1 MNRREFAGA
10 AGAAM
15 LALGARADDLDDLYN
30 RAIVIDSLSIET
42 WDAGGFDAAKRS
54 GYTAI
59 QTSLSNANF
68 TVAMRDLQAWKARF
82 DEHPGQLIRCEKAAD
97 IRRAKTEGKL
107 AIMLGFQN
115 GTILESNIANLNRLY
130 AAGARCIQ
138 LTYNARNLLGDGC
151 TERTNAGLS
160 DFGLEAVAKMDELGI
175 IVDLSHC
182 GDQTSADG
190 IAFAKRAPCFTHTM
204 CQSIYFHPRAK
215 SDALLRAMANRG
227 GMTGIVALGYFVG
240 PRPDTSLEDYL
251 NHIDRAVKVCGIEHV
266 GLSTDFNI
274 RGIET
279 TATKETW
286 LAPRLREFKASYN
299 VRWPPWVPELDKPD
313 RFRNVSR
320 GLAKRGYKTADVE
333 KILGGNWLRYLQ
345 EFFGA

>member
-1 MNRREFAGA
+1 
-10 AGAAM
+10 
-15 LALGARADDLDDLYN
+15 
-30 RAIVIDSLSIET
+30 
-42 WDAGGFDAAKRS
+42 
-54 GYTAI
+54 
-59 QTSLSNANF
+59 
-68 TVAMRDLQAWKARF
+68 
-82 DEHPGQLIRCEKAAD
+82 
-97 IRRAKTEGKL
+97 
-107 AIMLGFQN
+107 
-115 GTILESNIANLNRLY
+115 
-130 AAGARCIQ
+130 
-138 LTYNARNLLGDGC
+138 
-151 TERTNAGLS
+151 
-160 DFGLEAVAKMDELGI
+160 
-175 IVDLSHC
+175 
-182 GDQTSADG
+182 
-190 IAFAKRAPCFTHTM
+190 
-204 CQSIYFHPRAK
+204 
-215 SDALLRAMANRG
+215 
-227 GMTGIVALGYFVG
+227 MTGIVALGYFVG
-240 PRPDTSLEDYL
+240 PRPDTSVEDYL